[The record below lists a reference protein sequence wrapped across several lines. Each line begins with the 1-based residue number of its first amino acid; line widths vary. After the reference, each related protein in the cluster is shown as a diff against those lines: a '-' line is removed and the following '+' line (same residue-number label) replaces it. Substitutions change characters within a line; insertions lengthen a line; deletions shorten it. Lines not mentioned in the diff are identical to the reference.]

1 MSMIKSGLLNLLESK
16 RIIILIKKEIIG
28 KGNITV
34 SLVKYSNLIQ
44 MLMVNMVYGY
54 IVLVCGD

>member
-16 RIIILIKKEIIG
+16 RIIRLIKKEIIG

>member
-1 MSMIKSGLLNLLESK
+1 MSMIKSHLWNLLESK
-16 RIIILIKKEIIG
+16 RIIILIKKEIIR
-28 KGNITV
+28 KGNIKV

-54 IVLVCGD
+54 IVLVYGG